1 MERFW
6 RSAGIQLG
14 RYWWAVFGAMLA
26 ITVLLAFGLTRLEFA
41 TGQDSYLNQDSQIAI
56 DNVRYQADF
65 GGETAIVLFQAQ
77 EGHDITELF
86 QGANL
91 EELKR
96 LEAELRDIPEVYAVL
111 APLTAVQ
118 YSEAIVTE
126 GVGTNAL
133 LSAAERDPDPKAKEI
148 RQADISTT
156 LARLNSVQTK
166 DMSNPDWVNFLL
178 FDNTGFAVEG
188 DEVVPPAAAARN
200 SRRSRTCRPL
210 LAVWSSRATPAS
222 TRCRTSPRR
231 PSTSSRTPT
240 SRAST

>member
-86 QGANL
+86 EGANL

-178 FDNTGFAVEG
+178 FDTFAAKNTY
-188 DEVVPPAAAARN
+188 EVKLDAKGN
-200 SRRSRTCRPL
+200 L
-210 LAVWSSRATPAS
+210 IWLEQTPDGQVTYVAE
-222 TRCRTSPRR
+222 PK
-231 PSTSSRTPT
+231 T
-240 SRAST
+240 SRGRRLTVWIVSLLPVEWML